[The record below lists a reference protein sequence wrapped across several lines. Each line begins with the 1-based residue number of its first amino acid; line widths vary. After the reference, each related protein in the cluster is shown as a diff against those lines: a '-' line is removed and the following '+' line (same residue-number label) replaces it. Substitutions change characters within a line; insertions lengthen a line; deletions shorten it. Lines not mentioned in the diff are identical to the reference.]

1 MDNELLQEDLI
12 NEDEFI
18 DDNEV
23 EDDDESI
30 EEPETEEEIDE
41 EDQEEEHFYT
51 QDQVEAAIK
60 ARVGTFNRK
69 LDKMKPYETAVKKIC
84 ELTGLDVNTLIGRL
98 ESMSDIE
105 QAKILGIT
113 PQQLAQQ
120 KQLKQTQKSVTE
132 QARKLQREL
141 DEQKL
146 MADPNYKDYP
156 LFKEE
161 IYEIMDDNPKLTIKQ
176 AYILAKGELGTKA
189 AVRDAEQRAI
199 AKMTKSSNQKVVKPG
214 STGGK
219 SAPKLDKATI
229 SAARRVGMDPAE
241 YAAYAN
247 MTSLEDYERMKSKK
261 KGK

>member
-12 NEDEFI
+12 DEDEFI

-41 EDQEEEHFYT
+41 EGQEEEHFYT

-98 ESMSDIE
+98 EGMSDIE

-132 QARKLQREL
+132 QAQRLQREL

-146 MADPNYKDYP
+146 MADPKYKDYP

-176 AYILAKGELGTKA
+176 AYILAKGDLGTKA

-229 SAARRVGMDPAE
+229 SAAKRVGMDPAE

-247 MTSLEDYERMKSKK
+247 MSSLDDYERMKSKK
-261 KGK
+261 KGR